1 MTRISKSFSRPIQS
15 YESAFLCML
24 DSYVICVLVL
34 YIWKLLFP
42 TKLLEYQSCDWY
54 LYNFATRMSICRL
67 PADFV
72 SYFKERD
79 IRLVGLEPT
88 TPRLSSACSNQL
100 SYSRVDVEGKDRDS
114 CRRLRLRGVDLRTY
128 VLLLHRKEVIQ
139 PQVPLRLPCYDFIPV
154 TSLTLGPC
162 LLTVGS

>member
-1 MTRISKSFSRPIQS
+1 
-15 YESAFLCML
+15 ML
-24 DSYVICVLVL
+24 DSCVCSTYLEIV
-34 YIWKLLFP
+34 FP
-42 TKLLEYQSCDWY
+42 TKLLEYQSFLTDIC
-54 LYNFATRMSICRL
+54 NFATRMSICCLQAAAACGCYR
-67 PADFV
+67 
-72 SYFKERD
+72 EGW

-128 VLLLHRKEVIQ
+128 CVLLLHRKGVIQ
-139 PQVPLRLPCYDFIPV
+139 PQVPLRLPCDDFIPV
-154 TSLTLGPC
+154 ASLTLGPC

>member
-1 MTRISKSFSRPIQS
+1 
-15 YESAFLCML
+15 
-24 DSYVICVLVL
+24 
-34 YIWKLLFP
+34 
-42 TKLLEYQSCDWY
+42 
-54 LYNFATRMSICRL
+54 MSICRL
-67 PADFV
+67 PADFL
-72 SYFKERD
+72 SYYFERD

-114 CRRLRLRGVDLRTY
+114 CRRPRLRGVDLRALLA
-128 VLLLHRKEVIQ
+128 LLLHRKEVIQ

-162 LLTVGS
+162 LLSVGS